1 MKNRKINWA
10 DICVSL
16 ALYALSVF
24 VFVYSSGFKKT
35 MDRSLNPSVWPRI
48 ICALLCLM
56 ATIQLVNALRGK
68 VTINASFSNF
78 WRVLVAMAMLIAYAL
93 LLKKIGFIV
102 CSLVLMIGL
111 LLLFDVKKKWIYVV
125 LPVVT
130 IALVYY
136 LFKNML
142 RVPLPK
148 GILKNVKFLKFL

>member
-16 ALYALSVF
+16 ALYGLTVF
-24 VFVYSSGFKKT
+24 VFINSSHFKKT
-35 MDRSLNPSVWPRI
+35 LDRSLNPAVWPRI
-48 ICALLCLM
+48 ICVLLCIM

-68 VTINASFSNF
+68 ITIEASFSNM
-78 WRVLVAMAMLIAYAL
+78 WRVVAAMVLILAYAF
-93 LLKKIGFIV
+93 LLKKVGFIV
-102 CSLVLMIGL
+102 CSLVLLVGL
-111 LLLFDVKKKWIYVV
+111 LLIFDVKKKWVYVV

-136 LFKNML
+136 LFKVML

-148 GILKNVKFLKFL
+148 GILKGLKFL